1 MCLLN
6 DFFLIRK
13 WFQHNLYSWNSKMFC
28 YCFASNSSH
37 YLKKKQSKTC
47 PPRVQNI
54 YVEYK
59 AFSHPTDYLHSA
71 LFIYL
76 YTRAHHK
83 DICEYA
89 LATIT
94 KHKAKHKIAN
104 QSNPKGNQPWLFIWR
119 TEAEAEA
126 PIFDHLTWRA
136 NSLQMT
142 LMLGKIE
149 SRRRRGQLRM
159 RWLDGITNS
168 MDMSLSKLQETVK
181 RRVCCSPWGHKELD
195 TT

>member
-1 MCLLN
+1 MPV
-6 DFFLIRK
+6 IHHII
-13 WFQHNLYSWNSKMFC
+13 W
-28 YCFASNSSH
+28 
-37 YLKKKQSKTC
+37 KKKQNKTC

-54 YVEYK
+54 CVEYK

-104 QSNPKGNQPWLFIWR
+104 RSNPKGNQPWLFIWR

-126 PIFDHLTWRA
+126 PIFDHLTSRA
-136 NSLQMT
+136 NSLQTT

-149 SRRRRGQLRM
+149 SRRRRVNWG
-159 RWLDGITNS
+159 WDGWMASPTQWTWVWAS
-168 MDMSLSKLQETVK
+168 S
-181 RRVCCSPWGHKELD
+181 RRQWSTGYAVVHEVTKN
-195 TT
+195 